1 MPYRAVALSQVDG
14 TGGDSIG
21 FDLAQRLG
29 FGYLN
34 EAIVARVANEQGVG
48 AATVAEA
55 ERRKSLF
62 DRILEVAGRGA
73 VDGVTMVPSP
83 DLFDETDTLLSLIR
97 DAVRE
102 AAGRGSV
109 VLVAHAASYACADL
123 ADVFRVSITAP
134 QPTRVARLAEA
145 EDIDEK
151 EATRT
156 LKKSDAGRASY
167 LKRAHGVAKESPAD
181 YDLVIN
187 MERLTPAEVV
197 NLIVEIVQPKTS

>member
-83 DLFDETDTLLSLIR
+83 DTLLSLIR